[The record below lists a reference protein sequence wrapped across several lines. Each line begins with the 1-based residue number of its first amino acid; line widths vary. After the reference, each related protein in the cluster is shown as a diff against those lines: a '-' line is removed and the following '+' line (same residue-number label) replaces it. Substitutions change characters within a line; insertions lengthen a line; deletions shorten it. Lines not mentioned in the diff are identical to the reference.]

1 MAGRCLVSHH
11 RRHRHHIQHMAQV
24 NKESNCL
31 IRPIRA
37 ADNPEVARIIRHV
50 MTEFGAVG
58 KDYSIADPEV
68 DMMFEA
74 YPAPG
79 AAFFVVERAGRILGC
94 GGMGPL
100 SQGPPNVCELRK
112 MYFLPELRGTG
123 MGAELLTVILEAA
136 RRAGFRSCYLETLE
150 HMHQARRL
158 YRRNGFEEI
167 AAPLGDT
174 GHSGCNFWMVR
185 AL

>member
-1 MAGRCLVSHH
+1 
-11 RRHRHHIQHMAQV
+11 MAQE
-24 NKESNCL
+24 NRNLDCR
-31 IRPIRA
+31 IRPIA
-37 ADNPEVARIIRHV
+37 VADNPAVARIIHQV

-58 KDYSIADPEV
+58 EDYSISDPEV

-79 AAFFVVERAGRILGC
+79 AAFFVVESAGQILGC

-100 SQGPPNVCELRK
+100 ARGPRDVCELRK

-123 MGAELLTVILEAA
+123 LGARLLTVILEAA
-136 RRAGFRSCYLETLE
+136 RRAGYRKCYLETLE
-150 HMHQARRL
+150 RMHQARRL
-158 YRRNGFEEI
+158 YRKNGFEKI
-167 AAPLGDT
+167 AAPMGHT
-174 GHSGCNFWMVR
+174 GHPGCNFWMVR

>member
-1 MAGRCLVSHH
+1 
-11 RRHRHHIQHMAQV
+11 MAQV
-24 NKESNCL
+24 NNESNPRV
-31 IRPIRA
+31 RPIRA
-37 ADNPEVARIIRHV
+37 ADNPAVARIIRQV

-58 KDYSIADPEV
+58 EDYSIADPEV

-100 SQGPPNVCELRK
+100 SMGPPDVCELRK

-123 MGAELLTVILEAA
+123 MGAQLLTVILDAA
-136 RRAGFRSCYLETLE
+136 RRAGYRRCYLETLE
-150 HMHQARRL
+150 RMHQARRL
-158 YRRNGFEEI
+158 YRGNGFEEI
-167 AAPLGDT
+167 AAPMGNT

-185 AL
+185 DL

>member
-1 MAGRCLVSHH
+1 MAYENRDSDCG
-11 RRHRHHIQHMAQV
+11 
-24 NKESNCL
+24 
-31 IRPIRA
+31 IRPIA
-37 ADNPEVARIIRHV
+37 VADNPAVARIIRQV

-58 KDYSIADPEV
+58 ENYSISDPEV
-68 DMMFEA
+68 DAMFEA

-100 SQGPPNVCELRK
+100 ARGPGAVCELRK

-123 MGAELLTVILEAA
+123 IGAQLLTIILRAA
-136 RRAGFRSCYLETLE
+136 RRAGYRRCYLETLGR
-150 HMHQARRL
+150 MHQARRL

-167 AAPLGDT
+167 AAPMGDT
-174 GHSGCNFWMVR
+174 GHSGCNSWMVR
-185 AL
+185 DL